1 MDDLEE
7 PPNGLKRENSPSTVS
22 NTHKMHKIDTSRVC
36 RAFFETPKIMPEFD
50 SSGLLYPEG

>member
-1 MDDLEE
+1 
-7 PPNGLKRENSPSTVS
+7 
-22 NTHKMHKIDTSRVC
+22 MHKIDTSRVC